1 MPLREDRQF
10 THEEA
15 QLLDLC
21 MVLHAEHGG
30 GNNSTFTTRVLS
42 SAQTDIYST
51 IAAAIGSLKGFRHGG
66 ANHKVRQMM
75 TDIMQ
80 NVQHWDSDDEVEN
93 YLERILRREV
103 GDKSGLIYGIGH
115 ALHIVRSACRRAQKT
130 GAFPRRQ
137 NRLRRPVRA
146 V

>member
-1 MPLREDRQF
+1 MPIRSSAAITINRPCFSIPFEPQHKTAEAILNALREDRQF

-66 ANHKVRQMM
+66 ANHKVRP
-75 TDIMQ
+75 
-80 NVQHWDSDDEVEN
+80 DD
-93 YLERILRREV
+93 
-103 GDKSGLIYGIGH
+103 DGH
-115 ALHIVRSACRRAQKT
+115 HAECAALGQR
-130 GAFPRRQ
+130 
-137 NRLRRPVRA
+137 
-146 V
+146 

>member
-42 SAQTDIYST
+42 SAQTAYLLHHRR
-51 IAAAIGSLKGFRHGG
+51 SLS
-66 ANHKVRQMM
+66 V
-75 TDIMQ
+75 
-80 NVQHWDSDDEVEN
+80 
-93 YLERILRREV
+93 
-103 GDKSGLIYGIGH
+103 
-115 ALHIVRSACRRAQKT
+115 
-130 GAFPRRQ
+130 P
-137 NRLRRPVRA
+137 
-146 V
+146 

>member
-51 IAAAIGSLKGFRHGG
+51 IAAAIGS
-66 ANHKVRQMM
+66 
-75 TDIMQ
+75 
-80 NVQHWDSDDEVEN
+80 
-93 YLERILRREV
+93 
-103 GDKSGLIYGIGH
+103 
-115 ALHIVRSACRRAQKT
+115 RRASVTAARTTRYARCDGPHAECAALGQ
-130 GAFPRRQ
+130 R
-137 NRLRRPVRA
+137 
-146 V
+146 